1 MGIVLAVIVW
11 QSAKFCRVASSL
23 EMAIHE
29 DIAMIRFCVAD
40 PHESPITGDG
50 AVVEKRRSAPQYR
63 VSATVNAAVL
73 PVATTIGLQGIAIT
87 DDVDVLK
94 EVAFAV
100 HQQSFCLSL
109 AIRPDGQ
116 IAECQIAAIVGG
128 KGGTT

>member
-11 QSAKFCRVASSL
+11 QSTKFCRVASSL
-23 EMAIHE
+23 EMTIHK
-29 DIAMIRFCVAD
+29 DVAMILCCVAD

-63 VSATVNAAVL
+63 VAATVDAAVL
-73 PVATTIGLQGIAIT
+73 PVATAIGLQGVAIT
-87 DDVDVLK
+87 DDVDILK
-94 EVAFAV
+94 EVALTV

-109 AIRPDGQ
+109 TIRPDGQ
-116 IAECQIAAIVGG
+116 IAECQVTSVVGS